1 MTNTL
6 AYWGADEKKIYI
18 IGPKMKSF
26 KIFLF
31 PFLNNL
37 KTRQGFLSFL
47 SALHLEKLFSSSL
60 ANRPNKLERL
70 LILQP
75 SLIFVEKAR
84 SLHLI
89 CFIVRLKEA

>member
-6 AYWGADEKKIYI
+6 AYWGADDVKFYI

-47 SALHLEKLFSSSL
+47 SAVHLEKLFSSSL
-60 ANRPNKLERL
+60 PKRPNKL
-70 LILQP
+70 
-75 SLIFVEKAR
+75 
-84 SLHLI
+84 
-89 CFIVRLKEA
+89 VRLFMARFSA